1 MTKNLDNKIQGIHDY
16 FKWLK
21 FGYGRATDNASI
33 QMRLNSMNR
42 DEALKLVKEHEGKL
56 PERYLNEFLSDW
68 NMSREEFLQI
78 ADKFTNKDLFKKDE
92 DGNLIRDNS
101 GNIEKIN
108 YDNIN

>member
-1 MTKNLDNKIQGIHDY
+1 MTEDKHPEINYGKSGVLIVNLGTPDSTSWWDIRK
-16 FKWLK
+16 
-21 FGYGRATDNASI
+21 
-33 QMRLNSMNR
+33 
-42 DEALKLVKEHEGKL
+42 
-56 PERYLNEFLSDW
+56 YLNEFLSDW